1 MKILIT
7 GAAGYIGT
15 SLVDKLHTY
24 SEVEKITVLD
34 NLSRPDINFFFSST
48 PLSKV
53 DFIKGDI
60 LDSFGMEKIMKDI
73 DVVVHLAGFVA
84 QPFNHHQNLQY
95 EQVNTWGSLSV
106 VRAIQNTASVKNVI
120 YLSSTSVY
128 GFRENVDISEEP
140 TPENAYG
147 QSKYD
152 GEKYFTLLKDS
163 LNLSIVRAGNVFGY
177 NRSLRT
183 DSVINSFFINA
194 LTQNKIHIFGDGMQS
209 RPFVSIENI
218 TKSLENAIFHSRNTG
233 NTHIAADFNAT
244 LNDIKDFLLSQIE
257 NLEYQYLNQN
267 QRLSSQQIIHLP
279 PFSDSFL
286 LPPFET
292 FVRNMGVRSS
302 GF

>member
-15 SLVDKLHTY
+15 SLVDSLH
-24 SEVEKITVLD
+24 ENALVEKIIVLD
-34 NLSRPDINFFFSST
+34 NLSRSDINFFFSKK
-48 PLSKV
+48 PLPKV

-60 LDSFGMEKIMKDI
+60 LDSFGLEKMMKDVE
-73 DVVVHLAGFVA
+73 VVIHLAGFVS
-84 QPFNHHQNLQY
+84 QPFNHTQNLQY

-106 VRAIQNTASVKNVI
+106 VRAIQNTATVKNVI

-128 GFRENVDISEEP
+128 GFRENVDVSEEP

-152 GEKYFTLLKDS
+152 GEKYFTLLKDT
-163 LNLSIVRAGNVFGY
+163 LNLSIIRAGNVFGY
-177 NRSLRT
+177 NRTLRT

-218 TKSLENAIFHSRNTG
+218 TNKLENAIFHSRQSENIQ
-233 NTHIAADFNAT
+233 IAADFNAT
-244 LNDIKDFLLSQIE
+244 LNDIKDFLLSQNE

-279 PFSDSFL
+279 AFSDSFL
-286 LPPFET
+286 LPQFET
-292 FVRNMGVRSS
+292 FRENMGVRK
-302 GF
+302 G